1 MREIDEVR
9 ITLLRALR
17 HHAGGT
23 LPRVSYGLPPMFVR
37 IMKSINRIT
46 LDRFKLLSA
55 IKLQAYGRGLLVRLR
70 DLKLVTTRTVT
81 SGNLYDWLTIR
92 WDNDKLVERARGD
105 RALRGSRT
113 ALKTPKSAIWR
124 GFYTNF
130 YTYNSRVDDNWLYG
144 RRYGVGEDIITPYNH
159 NEAHTYGVGRHPYS
173 RTKGRRPKVWDRWI
187 TRRLKVQA
195 HYNMRHRLGVKLLD
209 FGEP

>member
-23 LPRVSYGLPPMFVR
+23 LPQVSYGLPPMFVR
-37 IMKSINRIT
+37 IMKSINQIT
-46 LDRFKLLSA
+46 LDRFKLLSS

-70 DLKLVTTRTVT
+70 DLKLVTTRTIT
-81 SGNLYDWLTIR
+81 SGRNYDWLTIR

-113 ALKTPKSAIWR
+113 ALNTPMSAIWR

-130 YTYNSRVDDNWLYG
+130 YTYNQRVDDNWSSMGYD
-144 RRYGVGEDIITPYNH
+144 E
-159 NEAHTYGVGRHPYS
+159 TYGVGRHPYS
-173 RTKGRRPKVWDRWI
+173 RTEGRRPKVWDRWI

>member
-23 LPRVSYGLPPMFVR
+23 LPAVSYGLPPMFVR
-37 IMKSINRIT
+37 IMKSINQIT
-46 LDRFKLLSA
+46 LDRFKLLSS

-81 SGNLYDWLTIR
+81 SGRNYDWLTIR

-130 YTYNSRVDDNWLYG
+130 YTYNSRVDDNWLSGPGYR
-144 RRYGVGEDIITPYNH
+144 RRYVVP
-159 NEAHTYGVGRHPYS
+159 
-173 RTKGRRPKVWDRWI
+173 KGRTPKVWDRWI

>member
-23 LPRVSYGLPPMFVR
+23 LPAVAYGLPPMFVR
-37 IMKSINRIT
+37 IMKSINQIT
-46 LDRFKLLSA
+46 LDRFKLLSS

-70 DLKLVTTRTVT
+70 DLKLVTTRTIT
-81 SGNLYDWLTIR
+81 SGRNYDWLTIR
-92 WDNDKLVERARGD
+92 WDNDKLVERAEGD
-105 RALRGSRT
+105 RALRGSRI
-113 ALKTPKSAIWR
+113 ALNTPKSAMWR

-130 YTYNSRVDDNWLYG
+130 YTYNQRVDDNWSTMGY
-144 RRYGVGEDIITPYNH
+144 DD
-159 NEAHTYGVGRHPYS
+159 TYGVGRHPYS
-173 RTKGRRPKVWDRWI
+173 RTEGRRPRVWDRWI

>member
-23 LPRVSYGLPPMFVR
+23 LPAVAYGLPPMFVR
-37 IMKSINRIT
+37 IMKSINQIT
-46 LDRFKLLSA
+46 LDRFKLLSS

-70 DLKLVTTRTVT
+70 DLKLVTTRTIT
-81 SGNLYDWLTIR
+81 SGRNYDWLTIR
-92 WDNDKLVERARGD
+92 WDNDKLVERAEGD
-105 RALRGSRT
+105 RALRGSRI
-113 ALKTPKSAIWR
+113 ALNTPKSAIWR

-130 YTYNSRVDDNWLYG
+130 YTYNQRVDDNWSSMGYD
-144 RRYGVGEDIITPYNH
+144 E
-159 NEAHTYGVGRHPYS
+159 TYGVGRHPYS
-173 RTKGRRPKVWDRWI
+173 RTEGRRPKVWDRWI

-209 FGEP
+209 FGKP

>member
-1 MREIDEVR
+1 MREIDELR
-9 ITLLRALR
+9 ITLFRTFRR
-17 HHAGGT
+17 HSTNH
-23 LPRVSYGLPPMFVR
+23 PNIPPNEVIGYWEMPLGIVMSISR
-37 IMKSINRIT
+37 I
-46 LDRFKLLSA
+46 LQDRFKLLSS

-70 DLKLVTTRTVT
+70 DLKLVTTRTVGT
-81 SGNLYDWLTIR
+81 WPTNSRVGNDWLRIR

-144 RRYGVGEDIITPYNH
+144 RRYGVGYMLH
-159 NEAHTYGVGRHPYS
+159 SLS

-187 TRRLKVQA
+187 TRRLKIQA
-195 HYNMRHRLGVKLLD
+195 FYNKRHRLGVKLLD

>member
-23 LPRVSYGLPPMFVR
+23 LPAVSYGLPPMFVR
-37 IMKSINRIT
+37 IMKSINQIT
-46 LDRFKLLSA
+46 LDRFKLLSS

-70 DLKLVTTRTVT
+70 DLKLVTTRTIKR
-81 SGNLYDWLTIR
+81 GRNYDWLTIR
-92 WDNDKLVERARGD
+92 WDNDKLVERAKGD

-144 RRYGVGEDIITPYNH
+144 RRYGVGDDTH
-159 NEAHTYGVGRHPYS
+159 DDTYGVGRHPYS
-173 RTKGRRPKVWDRWI
+173 RTEGRRPKVWDRWI

>member
-9 ITLLRALR
+9 IILSR
-17 HHAGGT
+17 
-23 LPRVSYGLPPMFVR
+23 
-37 IMKSINRIT
+37 
-46 LDRFKLLSA
+46 LLSHTA
-55 IKLQAYGRGLLVRLR
+55 QFPSALIDEMLKASQFVKRHMASIKVNAYGRGLLVRLR

-81 SGNLYDWLTIR
+81 SRRNYDFLTIR
-92 WDNDKLVERARGD
+92 WDNDKLMERAEGD
-105 RALRGSRT
+105 RALRLSRI
-113 ALKTPKSAIWR
+113 ALNTHPMAMWR

-130 YTYNSRVDDNWLYG
+130 YTYNQRVDDNWSTYH
-144 RRYGVGEDIITPYNH
+144 DD
-159 NEAHTYGVGRHPYS
+159 TYGVGPHPFS
-173 RTKGRRPKVWDRWI
+173 RTEGRRPRVWDRWI